1 MLLGVHSEK
10 KRRFSLQEGGHLNTL
25 VPGVFSVKASPTLL
39 RGVQVLVGSL
49 AEIDIVYLWNWEI
62 FLMFPD
68 NNELLLSAGHGY
80 QLRNEVILGKV
91 LLSAL
96 ICFLSQLRYSAKTA
110 NQAFQS
116 QSSISDSLVSL
127 LSVST
132 AFQ

>member
-1 MLLGVHSEK
+1 M
-10 KRRFSLQEGGHLNTL
+10 
-25 VPGVFSVKASPTLL
+25 
-39 RGVQVLVGSL
+39 QVLVGSL

-68 NNELLLSAGHGY
+68 NNELLLLPAGHGY
-80 QLRNEVILGKV
+80 QLRNEAILGKV

-96 ICFLSQLRYSAKTA
+96 ICFRSQIRYSAKTA

>member
-1 MLLGVHSEK
+1 M
-10 KRRFSLQEGGHLNTL
+10 
-25 VPGVFSVKASPTLL
+25 
-39 RGVQVLVGSL
+39 QVLVGSL

-80 QLRNEVILGKV
+80 QLRNEAILGKV

-96 ICFLSQLRYSAKTA
+96 ICFRSKIRYSAKTA

>member
-1 MLLGVHSEK
+1 MFIAK
-10 KRRFSLQEGGHLNTL
+10 KKTIFTSGGWTSKY
-25 VPGVFSVKASPTLL
+25 PRSWSVFSKSIPTLL

-96 ICFLSQLRYSAKTA
+96 ICFRSQIRYSAKTA